1 MDLSKQKNLLQ
12 QTSNKST
19 ALIREFA
26 ISSNPTPAGFLR
38 KPAGSKSQIMEF
50 I

>member
-19 ALIREFA
+19 ALIWEFA

-38 KPAGSKSQIMEF
+38 KPAESKSQIMEF